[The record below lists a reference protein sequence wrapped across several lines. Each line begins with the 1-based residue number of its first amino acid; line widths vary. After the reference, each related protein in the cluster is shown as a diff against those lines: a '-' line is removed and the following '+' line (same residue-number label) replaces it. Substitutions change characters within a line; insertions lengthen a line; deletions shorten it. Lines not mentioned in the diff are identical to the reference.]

1 MHNAVGLGDMKQGV
15 EQLFEN
21 RRPVGEHFCD
31 LFGVGFEPAGIL
43 ARHVEHATDV
53 FQLFFRHVEDLAERL
68 NFVGRNLS
76 VSLGHF
82 GAKGDNCNG
91 EGGLTG
97 GVAGIFVG
105 SAETVHGMTC
115 RRTDQRT
122 QRPSYDEAANTADN
136 LTQKRHAYSPRKLI
150 PISVT

>member
-1 MHNAVGLGDMKQGV
+1 MKEGI
-15 EQLFEN
+15 EQFFEN

-31 LFGVGFEPAGIL
+31 LSGVGFEPAGIL
-43 ARHVEHATDV
+43 ARHVKYATDV
-53 FQLFFRHVEDLAERL
+53 FQFFFRYVEDLAERL

-82 GAKGDNCNG
+82 GAKGDDGDG

-105 SAETVHGMTC
+105 SAETVHGMPC
-115 RRTDQRT
+115 RRADQSA
-122 QRPSYDEAANTADN
+122 QWPSYDEAADTADN
-136 LTQKRHAYSPRKLI
+136 LTQKRHAYSPRKLN
-150 PISVT
+150 PMSVA